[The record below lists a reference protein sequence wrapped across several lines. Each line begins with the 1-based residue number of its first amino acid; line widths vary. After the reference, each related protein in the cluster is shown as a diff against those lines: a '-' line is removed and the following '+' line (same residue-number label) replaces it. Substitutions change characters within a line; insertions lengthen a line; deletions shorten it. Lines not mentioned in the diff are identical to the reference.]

1 MSTDKLN
8 LGISAIIAAKRGR
21 LAQRQGKIP
30 ASAVIALATMQK
42 HANPILN
49 FVTTRD
55 EIALIGQIRHAEIYD
70 PVAAAL
76 RYMRYGVSG
85 ISLFTDET
93 IYSKG
98 MDDLTLVARGI
109 SKPLIAQDYILNEY
123 HVAEARAAG
132 ASALVLYASILDKT
146 DLRRVVSI
154 TQRWR
159 MTSIVQV
166 ATEAELEYAAQLSP
180 HVIAIGRPQL
190 FDPAYD
196 LELLRR
202 LHPLVPFNSRVMSL
216 ACIQTNQDVEDV
228 VGLGVD
234 AVIVDEVLL
243 KQPAM
248 HDQLMKQLAPSTDG
262 NDAG

>member
-8 LGISAIIAAKRGR
+8 IETSAIIAAKRGR

-30 ASAVIALATMQK
+30 FSAVVALATMQK

-132 ASALVLYASILDKT
+132 ASALVLYSSILDKA

-180 HVIAIGRPQL
+180 HVIAIGRSQV

-196 LELLRR
+196 LDLLRR
-202 LHPLVPFNSRVMSL
+202 LRPLVPYNSRVMSL
-216 ACIQTNQDVEDV
+216 GCLQTLDDVEQALNFDAA
-228 VGLGVD
+228 
-234 AVIVDEVLL
+234 AVIVDEALL
-243 KQPAM
+243 KQPATRA
-248 HDQLMKQLAPSTDG
+248 QLMEHLGISH
-262 NDAG
+262 DANPAG